1 MRLSRRDRLE
11 SMSHRAQNVVCH
23 LHQLLV
29 WGGRAIMSD
38 EYIAGSVLSV
48 LRYPVKSM
56 MGEELTTAD
65 VREVGLIGDRAYALI
80 DNSTGK
86 IASAKNPRKWARLFD
101 CHASFVEPPRKDH
114 PIPPVW
120 IMLPDGSNITSD
132 QPNANAVLSR
142 FFEREVTLAKTAPAS
157 PALEEYWPDIDGLAH
172 RETVTEESI
181 ALSSPKGSF
190 FDYAVAHVITTNT
203 LNRLRELYPQG
214 RFEARRFRPNVI
226 VAVGKGEADF
236 VENSW
241 VGLSVEIGETL
252 LLVTNPCPRCVMTTL
267 AQADLPQDH
276 GILRTAAQHNK
287 PYVPALGSAMPSV
300 GVYANVLRSGT
311 VRRGDDLRI
320 QPAVAAA

>member
-1 MRLSRRDRLE
+1 
-11 SMSHRAQNVVCH
+11 MSNEA
-23 LHQLLV
+23 
-29 WGGRAIMSD
+29 
-38 EYIAGSVLSV
+38 IAGSVLSV

-56 MGEELTTAD
+56 MGEELTVAD
-65 VREVGLIGDRAYALI
+65 VTESGLIGDRAYALI
-80 DNSTGK
+80 DNATGK

-101 CHASFVEPPRKDH
+101 CHASFVEPPRKGH
-114 PIPPVW
+114 PVPPVW

-142 FFEREVTLAKTAPAS
+142 FFEREVTLAKTAPES
-157 PALEEYWPDIDGLAH
+157 PALEEYWPDVDGLAH

-226 VAVGKGEADF
+226 VAVAKSEPDF
-236 VENSW
+236 VENAW
-241 VGLSVEIGETL
+241 VGLSVEMGQS
-252 LLVTNPCPRCVMTTL
+252 LVLKVSNPCPRCVMTTL
-267 AQADLPQDH
+267 PQADLPQDH
-276 GILRTAAQHNK
+276 GILRTAAQHNQ
-287 PYVPALGSAMPSV
+287 PFVPALGTAMPSV

-311 VRRGDDLRI
+311 VRRSDPVRTQQAL
-320 QPAVAAA
+320 AAA

>member
-1 MRLSRRDRLE
+1 M
-11 SMSHRAQNVVCH
+11 NN
-23 LHQLLV
+23 
-29 WGGRAIMSD
+29 

-56 MGEELTTAD
+56 MGEELTAAD
-65 VREVGLIGDRAYALI
+65 MREGGLIGDRAYALI
-80 DNSTGK
+80 DNGTGK

-142 FFEREVTLAKTAPAS
+142 FFEREVTLAQTAPNS

-203 LNRLRELYPQG
+203 LNRLREL
-214 RFEARRFRPNVI
+214 
-226 VAVGKGEADF
+226 
-236 VENSW
+236 
-241 VGLSVEIGETL
+241 
-252 LLVTNPCPRCVMTTL
+252 
-267 AQADLPQDH
+267 
-276 GILRTAAQHNK
+276 ILWRT
-287 PYVPALGSAMPSV
+287 
-300 GVYANVLRSGT
+300 
-311 VRRGDDLRI
+311 RGW
-320 QPAVAAA
+320 A